1 MHLVRTLNPG
11 SRGFSVY
18 LMTTVLP
25 WRNWKRWCSQNPGF
39 NKVNY
44 ESGEQTNPDFVHA
57 KISIRLQT
65 LRVGATPSDKDK
77 I

>member
-25 WRNWKRWCSQNPGF
+25 WRNWKRLCSQNPGF

-44 ESGEQTNPDFVHA
+44 ESGEQTNPDFMHA